1 MKKCLKCNAMYD
13 DGVNYCTKCGS
24 ELVSDEKDQAEVNQN
39 KNKFL
44 KKKIMLPIVITAA
57 IILFVVVGVI
67 IFGVLKNS
75 RIFLSRTR

>member
-44 KKKIMLPIVITAA
+44 KKKIMLPIRLVDNDCIEAPLT
-57 IILFVVVGVI
+57 
-67 IFGVLKNS
+67 LKRNIS
-75 RIFLSRTR
+75 P

>member
-39 KNKFL
+39 KNKFFSIENYATY
-44 KKKIMLPIVITAA
+44 KI
-57 IILFVVVGVI
+57 
-67 IFGVLKNS
+67 S
-75 RIFLSRTR
+75 R

>member
-44 KKKIMLPIVITAA
+44 KKKHNKNL
-57 IILFVVVGVI
+57 II
-67 IFGVLKNS
+67 
-75 RIFLSRTR
+75 R